1 MIWLIAIVWL
11 FFGFTGLHRFL
22 MKRYSSAVIRLC
34 LFIIFIWAASKET
47 TNANAIIGSLS
58 FVLIV
63 VLWVLD
69 GFNIYRYHKKQ
80 PFLFDKSWDKL
91 KSDYKTKMNKSRAK
105 DEQRALLRQSER
117 QTKTD
122 AEAQLNTQQAE
133 SKRQQSKPPLP
144 DGITQEMRDEA
155 DRQRAIAQKRIDE
168 EFKNKTEKQ
177 PASNHSTD
185 NTALKT
191 RLTEIIEAIIADNLV
206 SIEEVHFLIKW
217 IDKHQTLQDTEVVNL
232 NKVLNKYAKDDWITE
247 TEEADL
253 LKRFR
258 TWLGKKPTNYTKQP
272 THIDAAFAT
281 PTNTWI
287 GLTIRFDYTAATG
300 EQTNRTAKISVE
312 KSDGNVGGYCLHAK
326 SYRTF
331 KKSRMDNV
339 IDIDTGE
346 ILQR

>member
-1 MIWLIAIVWL
+1 MTWIIAFIWL
-11 FFGFTGLHRFL
+11 FFGFTGLHRLL
-22 MKRYSSAVIRLC
+22 MKRYISALIWLCVFIAFVWVIDKP
-34 LFIIFIWAASKET
+34 ITKI
-47 TNANAIIGSLS
+47 NAIIGSFSLA
-58 FVLIV
+58 LIV

-69 GFNIYRYHKKQ
+69 GINIYRYHKKQ

-91 KSDYKTKMNKSRAK
+91 KSDYNTEMNKSRAK

-117 QTKTD
+117 QAKTY

-168 EFKNKTEKQ
+168 EFKNKTEKP
-177 PASNHSTD
+177 PATNHSTK
-185 NTALKT
+185 NTPLKT
-191 RLTEIIEAIIADNLV
+191 RLTEIIEAIIVDNLV

-217 IDKHQTLQDTEVVNL
+217 IDEHQALQDTEVVNL
-232 NKVLNKYAKDDWITE
+232 NKVLSKYAKDDLITE
-247 TEEADL
+247 SEEADL

-258 TWLGKKPTNYTKQP
+258 AWLGKEPTNHTKQP
-272 THIDAAFAT
+272 VRTDAAILT
-281 PTNTWI
+281 PKNTWI

-312 KSDGNVGGYCLHAK
+312 KGDGNVGGYCLHAK

-346 ILQR
+346 ILQQ